1 MDQLLD
7 RYSTLTEGR
16 FHRKQKLDEDRSPRE
31 LSRVIVRAKQGDSDA
46 IRYLYLR
53 FADNVYGY
61 ARSIVRD
68 DHEAEDVT
76 QQVFT
81 RLMGSI
87 ERYEQRSVPFSS
99 WLLRITHNMAIDEI
113 RRQNR
118 RPRKAESADPV
129 LMLAN
134 VRDERPTVEDQAL
147 LGDMREIVKDAM
159 AQLPEAQ
166 RTALELAY
174 FNGLT
179 QREIAEYQDE
189 PLGTIK
195 TRMRLAMRK
204 LRDILETQGLDLT

>member
-1 MDQLLD
+1 
-7 RYSTLTEGR
+7 
-16 FHRKQKLDEDRSPRE
+16 
-31 LSRVIVRAKQGDSDA
+31 
-46 IRYLYLR
+46 
-53 FADNVYGY
+53 
-61 ARSIVRD
+61 
-68 DHEAEDVT
+68 VT
-76 QQVFT
+76 QQPNPDHIPLADQPDSDLVDAMAAGDVHAMEVLYDRYNRAVFSFAL
-81 RLMGSI
+81 RMLGSR
-87 ERYEQRSVPFSS
+87 ELAEELLQEVFMRAWRQARKFSEGRGTYIT
-99 WLLRITHNMAIDEI
+99 WLLSITHNMAIDEI

-118 RPRKAESADPV
+118 RPRKAESTDPV

-179 QREIAEYQDE
+179 QREIAEHQGE

-204 LRDILETQGLDLT
+204 LRDILESQGLDLT